1 MIDTQLIGNL
11 LVIGILVYA
20 SITHGMVFYRLR
32 SQRVHGIFCLL
43 CICVAAYA
51 ATNVIALY
59 LVHDLESYVTTSKL
73 STIFVIFTVV
83 TLAWFASH
91 YLESNNNLPIKLII
105 LALAPFF
112 LINLF
117 MSNGILWSN
126 IDGIELT
133 DRPFGGKVVH
143 PVNAVISWPMYGLWA
158 VVAVVYLLILNAVF
172 QSLRRKI
179 RRRGIFLLGGII
191 ALTAGLIFDTLIDMG
206 INKSYFYVSEY
217 LILGFAVLM
226 GLRLSDQLRLHEQNL
241 ENLVSAR
248 TMELEQA
255 NKELDSFSYSVSHD
269 LQGPLRIIQGFVKVL
284 QEDHAISTDT
294 EAKNLILRID
304 AKVKHMQALME
315 GILQLSQVSRGELN
329 RKFVDT
335 SQIATAIV
343 AELREQDPDHSV
355 DVSIEHSLTTNGDP
369 ALIRIALQNLIGN
382 AWKYSHDVNQP
393 RIHLYHYTS
402 ETGQRGFAL
411 ADNGVGF
418 DPKYA
423 DKLFT
428 PFQRLHSESEF
439 PGTGIGLG
447 TVDRIIR
454 RHGGWIWADSKV
466 GEGATFYF
474 SFEPAADQATTNQP

>member
-1 MIDTQLIGNL
+1 MIDTQLIGDL

-43 CICVAAYA
+43 CFCVAAYA

-59 LVHDLESYVTTSKL
+59 LVRDLESYITTSKL
-73 STIFVIFTVV
+73 STVFAIFTVV
-83 TLAWFASH
+83 SLAWFVSL
-91 YLESNNNLPIKLII
+91 YLESNNFLPIKPII

-112 LINLF
+112 VVNLF

-133 DRPFGGKVVH
+133 NRPFGGKVMH

-158 VVAVVYLLILNAVF
+158 VIAMVYLLVVHAVF
-172 QSLRRKI
+172 RSLRRKM
-179 RRRGIFLLGGII
+179 RQRGIFLLGGII
-191 ALTAGLIFDTLIDMG
+191 VLTAGLIFDALIDMG

-217 LILGFAVLM
+217 LILGFTVLM
-226 GLRLSDQLRLHEQNL
+226 GLRLSDQLSLHERNL
-241 ENLVSAR
+241 ETLVSAR

-269 LQGPLRIIQGFVKVL
+269 LQSPLRIIQGFVKVL
-284 QEDHAISTDT
+284 QEDHALSTDT
-294 EAKNLILRID
+294 NAKNLLLRID
-304 AKVKHMQALME
+304 AKVKHMQAMME
-315 GILQLSQVSRGELN
+315 GILQLSQVSRGELM
-329 RKFVDT
+329 REFVDI

-355 DVSIEHSLTTNGDP
+355 DVSIEHDLTTNGDP

-382 AWKYSHDVNQP
+382 AWKYSHDVSRP
-393 RIHLYHYTS
+393 SIHLYHYTS
-402 ETGQRGFAL
+402 ETGQKGFTL

-423 DKLFT
+423 DKMFA
-428 PFQRLHSESEF
+428 PFQRLHSEKEF

-454 RHGGWIWADSKV
+454 RHGGWIRADSNI
-466 GEGATFYF
+466 GEGAIFYF
-474 SFEPAADQATTNQP
+474 SFEPAGER

>member
-1 MIDTQLIGNL
+1 MIDAQLIGDL

-43 CICVAAYA
+43 CFCVAAYA

-59 LVHDLESYVTTSKL
+59 LVRDLESYITTSKL
-73 STIFVIFTVV
+73 STVFAIFTVV
-83 TLAWFASH
+83 SLAWFVSL
-91 YLESNNNLPIKLII
+91 YLESNNFLPIKPII

-112 LINLF
+112 VVNLF

-133 DRPFGGKVVH
+133 NRPFGGKVMH

-158 VVAVVYLLILNAVF
+158 VIAMVYLLVVHAVF
-172 QSLRRKI
+172 RSLRRKM
-179 RRRGIFLLGGII
+179 RQRGIFLLGGII
-191 ALTAGLIFDTLIDMG
+191 VLTAGLIFDALIDMG

-217 LILGFAVLM
+217 LILGFTVLM
-226 GLRLSDQLRLHEQNL
+226 GLRLSDQLSLHERNL
-241 ENLVSAR
+241 ETLVSAR

-269 LQGPLRIIQGFVKVL
+269 LQSPLRIIQGFVKVL
-284 QEDHAISTDT
+284 QEDHALSTDT
-294 EAKNLILRID
+294 NAKNLLLRID
-304 AKVKHMQALME
+304 AKVKHMQAMME
-315 GILQLSQVSRGELN
+315 GILQLSQVSRGELM
-329 RKFVDT
+329 REFVDI

-355 DVSIEHSLTTNGDP
+355 DVSIEHDLTTNGDP

-382 AWKYSHDVNQP
+382 AWKYSHDVSRP
-393 RIHLYHYTS
+393 SIHLYHYTS
-402 ETGQRGFAL
+402 ETGQKGFTL

-423 DKLFT
+423 DKMFA
-428 PFQRLHSESEF
+428 PFQRLHSEKEF

-454 RHGGWIWADSKV
+454 RHGGWIRADSNI
-466 GEGATFYF
+466 GEGAIFYF
-474 SFEPAADQATTNQP
+474 SFEPAGER